1 MSLEYGIQNHVA
13 MAWLPDGHT
22 VSFAGNE
29 TGQGWRIYLQ
39 DIGGGEPRPITPDIL
54 QPNTYDGPSA
64 SPGGNFGLGERY
76 HGEGM
81 ALSDKRW
88 RADSAAEFA
97 ARR

>member
-39 DIGGGEPRPITPDIL
+39 DIGGGEPRPITPGSSYREGWGSGHRDNSIL
-54 QPNTYDGPSA
+54 GLWA
-64 SPGGNFGLGERY
+64 PGFCRGDEKVY
-76 HGEGM
+76 
-81 ALSDKRW
+81 
-88 RADSAAEFA
+88 SAAVTLSGTLPPLP
-97 ARR
+97 